1 MNTRYVCPLAL
12 GAAGVASWLTSRLT
26 WITVTVSDDKA
37 GQSQETLTGAAWST
51 QLQIS
56 SFVLIGLLLVGLI
69 VKATG
74 RRVVGVVAAIAGAAL
89 AYPPIMVLTQGADA
103 ERVRDILLA
112 GAASAKATDPV
123 RISQW
128 AQVSEPSTSIVGPVL
143 TVTCAVVAVVAGV
156 LLAMRPGVDAQKTGM
171 LESTGTRREQL
182 ESDIEVAPDSERVMW
197 DALDEGIDLTG
208 RDEERG

>member
-26 WITVTVSDDKA
+26 WITVPVSEDKA
-37 GQSQETLTGAAWST
+37 GQSQEPLTGAAWST

-156 LLAMRPGVDAQKTGM
+156 LLATRPGVDAHKTGM